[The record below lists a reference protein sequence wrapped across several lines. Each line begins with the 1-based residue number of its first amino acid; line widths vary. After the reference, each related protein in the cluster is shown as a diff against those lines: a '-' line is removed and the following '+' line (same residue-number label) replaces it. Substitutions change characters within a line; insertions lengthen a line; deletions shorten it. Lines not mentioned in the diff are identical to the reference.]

1 MALGSL
7 PVHNRKGSMRS
18 LRSIRVKL
26 MTSAGTEQFANDFE
40 IDIDHLKNMTEPQRE
55 LMAGRIVDTLVG
67 HMSRQWRVALD
78 GQ

>member
-1 MALGSL
+1 
-7 PVHNRKGSMRS
+7 
-18 LRSIRVKL
+18 